1 MTTVHAETATAE
13 VTTSR
18 WATSSALH
26 HAKRA
31 MATLFGPP
39 PARPFAVRYWDGT
52 AENPRTAV
60 PFTLVL
66 TRPGAL
72 RRMLWPPSELSLVE
86 AYLSGDVDVEG
97 DLGATISLADT
108 INAHVKSPRVLASL
122 TRDLLALPKHESA
135 VDTVQQI
142 RSERVV
148 PIAGSV
154 HDRSRDRAAIQYH
167 YDVGNDFYKL
177 FLDDRMVYSC
187 AYFVEPD
194 FTLDRAQEAKLEH
207 ICRKLRLRPG
217 ERLLD
222 IGCGWGGLI
231 MHAVQRHGVR
241 ALGITLSEQ
250 QRALAQARIEAAGLQ
265 DSCRVE
271 IRDYRDLADV
281 GPFDKIASV
290 GMVEHVGV
298 DHLPEY
304 FESAYRVLE
313 PGGLFLNHGIVQAL
327 QKHRPSWR
335 ERIEDRLWR
344 RDSFIDQYVF
354 PDGKLGPFDAV
365 ASAAENA
372 GFELRDAESLREHY
386 EQTLHEWVRRLMA
399 REREAVALVGRQTF
413 RVWRLYMT
421 ASKYGFATGRLGIIQ
436 TLLAKQRDGRVTLPR
451 TRADLYQ

>member
-1 MTTVHAETATAE
+1 MTA
-13 VTTSR
+13 
-18 WATSSALH
+18 
-26 HAKRA
+26 
-31 MATLFGPP
+31 LFGPP
-39 PARPFAVRYWDGT
+39 SGRTFAVRYWDGSSET
-52 AENPRTAV
+52 GSRGAA
-60 PFTLVL
+60 FTLVL

-72 RRMLWPPSELSLVE
+72 RRMLLPPSELSLVE

-97 DLGATISLADT
+97 DLQATIPLADS
-108 INAHVKSPRVLASL
+108 INARVKSPRVLASL

-135 VDTVQQI
+135 VESVQAS

-154 HDRSRDRAAIQYH
+154 HDRNRDRAAIHYH
-167 YDVGNDFYKL
+167 YDVGNDFYQL
-177 FLDDRMVYSC
+177 FLDERMVYSC
-187 AYFVEPD
+187 AYFAEPQL
-194 FTLDRAQEAKLEH
+194 TLDQAQEAKLEH
-207 ICRKLRLRPG
+207 ICRKLRLKPG

-231 MHAVQRHGVR
+231 MHAARHHGVR

-265 DSCRVE
+265 DVCSVE
-271 IRDYRDLADV
+271 IRDYRDLAGV

-304 FESAYRVLE
+304 FTSAYGALAA
-313 PGGLFLNHGIVQAL
+313 GGLFLNHGIVQVL
-327 QKHRPSWR
+327 QKHRATWK

-354 PDGKLGPFDAV
+354 PDGKLGPYEAVV
-365 ASAAENA
+365 ASAEDA

-386 EQTLHEWVRRLMA
+386 EQTLHEWVRRLTS
-399 REREAVALVGRQTF
+399 REREATALVGRHTY
-413 RVWRLYMT
+413 RTWRLYMT
-421 ASKYGFATGRLGIIQ
+421 ASEHGFATGRLGIIQ
-436 TLLAKQRDGRVTLPR
+436 TLFAKQDGGRVSVPR

>member
-1 MTTVHAETATAE
+1 MTAV
-13 VTTSR
+13 
-18 WATSSALH
+18 
-26 HAKRA
+26 
-31 MATLFGPP
+31 FGPP
-39 PARPFAVRYWDGT
+39 SGRTFAVRYWDGSSET
-52 AENPRTAV
+52 SSRGAA
-60 PFTLVL
+60 FTLVL

-72 RRMLWPPSELSLVE
+72 RRMLLPPSELSLVE

-97 DLGATISLADT
+97 DLLATIPLADS
-108 INAHVKSPRVLASL
+108 INTRVKSPRVLASL

-135 VDTVQQI
+135 VESVQAS

-154 HDRSRDRAAIQYH
+154 HDRNRDRAAIHYH
-167 YDVGNDFYKL
+167 YDVGNDFYQL
-177 FLDDRMVYSC
+177 FLDERMVYSC
-187 AYFVEPD
+187 AYFAEPQ
-194 FTLDRAQEAKLEH
+194 FTLEQAQEAKLEH
-207 ICRKLRLRPG
+207 ICRKLRLKPG

-265 DSCRVE
+265 DVCSVE
-271 IRDYRDLADV
+271 IRDYRDLAGV

-304 FESAYRVLE
+304 FTSAYGALVA
-313 PGGLFLNHGIVQAL
+313 GGLFLNHGIVQVL
-327 QKHRPSWR
+327 QKHRATWK

-354 PDGKLGPFDAV
+354 PDGKLGPYEAVV
-365 ASAAENA
+365 ASAENA

-399 REREAVALVGRQTF
+399 REREATALVGRHTY
-413 RVWRLYMT
+413 RTWRLYMT
-421 ASKYGFATGRLGIIQ
+421 ASEHGFATGRLGIIQ
-436 TLLAKQRDGRVTLPR
+436 TLFAKQAGGRVSVPR